1 MKRLSWTLLP
11 LLALL
16 NACPKRQTAPTDYE
30 SVRQRSE
37 QSHQGLDRQQAP
49 GETGAAH

>member
-1 MKRLSWTLLP
+1 MRRLTWVLFP

-16 NACPKRQTAPTDYE
+16 NGCPKQQPTADYE

-37 QSHQGLDRQQAP
+37 QSHQNLDRQQVP
-49 GETGAAH
+49 SDQR